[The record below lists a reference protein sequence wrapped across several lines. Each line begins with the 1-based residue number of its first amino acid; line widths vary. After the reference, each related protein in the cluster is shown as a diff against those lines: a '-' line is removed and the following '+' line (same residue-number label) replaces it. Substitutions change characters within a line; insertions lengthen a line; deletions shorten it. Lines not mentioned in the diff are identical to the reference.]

1 MPPTYLEQKRK
12 EAQMI
17 YREEQA
23 YINANKAEFERL
35 MEEDR
40 QAMAKEMSGNMLSTF
55 GMVLGG
61 GPGEKKEEGKKA

>member
-1 MPPTYLEQKRK
+1 
-12 EAQMI
+12 MI

-40 QAMAKEMSGNMLSTF
+40 QAMAREMSGNMLSTF
-55 GMVLGG
+55 EMMFGG
-61 GPGEKKEEGKKA
+61 GKKAESDASTAATDSKQEGGKA